1 MDDAAGEVT
10 LSIRAEDKDNYIL
23 YYDYS
28 FDGGSS
34 YSELNPWPRPEAWN
48 QSLESTT
55 VTCSL
60 PYDQPITLLAR
71 AYNGF
76 DLYTESNQVTLDAIP
91 DPERLKKEAELAERQ
106 KALLREA
113 ELRKKQESYQ
123 DVVVEEPVK
132 AKEDSVLPLLAIL
145 SVILL
150 AMVFVSF
157 FMAKK
162 IDLLLR
168 GKRKR

>member
-1 MDDAAGEVT
+1 M
-10 LSIRAEDKDNYIL
+10 
-23 YYDYS
+23 
-28 FDGGSS
+28 
-34 YSELNPWPRPEAWN
+34 
-48 QSLESTT
+48 
-55 VTCSL
+55 
-60 PYDQPITLLAR
+60 
-71 AYNGF
+71 
-76 DLYTESNQVTLDAIP
+76 TLDAIP